1 MLPHRRFGMH
11 SDVNAAGLIREA
23 RRRSGMTQA
32 ALAAA
37 ADMTQPVIS
46 AYEGGKRQPTLPMLL
61 HVLHAAGFEL
71 DGELV
76 AAPHPV
82 RVLARNRAEV
92 LAVAAR
98 HGAEQV
104 RVVGSVGRGDAT
116 DASDIDLL
124 VRFGREV
131 TLLGLSR
138 RQVALIDLLRVPV
151 DVVAEDGLRPTDPIA
166 GEAVTL

>member
-1 MLPHRRFGMH
+1 M
-11 SDVNAAGLIREA
+11 NAAHLIRDA

-32 ALAAA
+32 ALAEA

-61 HVLHAAGFEL
+61 HVLRAAGFQL

-76 AAPHPV
+76 PAPHPV
-82 RVLARNRAEV
+82 RVLARHRYEV

-104 RVVGSVGRGDAT
+104 RVFGSVGRGDAT

-124 VRFGREV
+124 VRFGPEV
-131 TLLGLSR
+131 TLLGLAR
-138 RQVALIDLLRVPV
+138 LQVELVDLLGVPV
-151 DVVAEDGLRPTDPIA
+151 DVVAEDGLRSADPIA
-166 GEAVTL
+166 AEAVAL